1 MTIASLKSCPDCTHA
16 LADATWPGYNAHCP
30 DCDVRAI
37 ANCPPELRQE
47 RIEQIESQCGRH
59 AAQEVR
65 RRVTAEVNRI
75 RVLADKS
82 GRSQSRY

>member
-1 MTIASLKSCPDCTHA
+1 MTMAAIKSCPDCTHA

-30 DCDVRAI
+30 DCDIRAI

-47 RIEQIESQCGRH
+47 RIEQIEVKCGLP

-65 RRVTAEVNRI
+65 RRVRVEVARI
-75 RVLADKS
+75 KVLKLC
-82 GRSQSRY
+82 